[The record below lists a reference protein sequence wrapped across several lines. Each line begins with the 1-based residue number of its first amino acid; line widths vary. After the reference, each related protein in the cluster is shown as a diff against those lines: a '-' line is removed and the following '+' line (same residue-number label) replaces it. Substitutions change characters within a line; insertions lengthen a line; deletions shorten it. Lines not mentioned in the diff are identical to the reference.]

1 MNWSKTLI
9 SQIHISDQKESYK
22 NKILE
27 AKKENA
33 RLLNRI
39 ANSEEDVKELEEA
52 LLNGIQ
58 VLCKILSS
66 YLFRGG

>member
-1 MNWSKTLI
+1 MHPRSKI
-9 SQIHISDQKESYK
+9 PISDQKESYK

-52 LLNGIQ
+52 LQNGIQ
-58 VLCKILSS
+58 VLCKIFLSN
-66 YLFRGG
+66 LL

>member
-1 MNWSKTLI
+1 
-9 SQIHISDQKESYK
+9 
-22 NKILE
+22 LE

-52 LLNGIQ
+52 LQNGIQ
-58 VLCKILSS
+58 VLCKIFSS
-66 YLFRGG
+66 NLL

>member
-1 MNWSKTLI
+1 MKRYNELN
-9 SQIHISDQKESYK
+9 DQKEAYK

-52 LLNGIQ
+52 LQNGIQ
-58 VLCKILSS
+58 VL
-66 YLFRGG
+66 

>member
-9 SQIHISDQKESYK
+9 SQIYYSDQKESYK

-52 LLNGIQ
+52 LQNGIQ
-58 VLCKILSS
+58 VLCKIL
-66 YLFRGG
+66 